1 MARIITIKSR
11 RKHARTVICTQKA
24 RLIHKLPNDVNDENI
39 LTTVKWMP
47 LDYFQKFR
55 LLNITHK
62 AFYNLDLEEIN
73 SLVVKSSY
81 SYNFRKSLN
90 INVNKP
96 KTELGRRTFSHRTA
110 IARISLS
117 DKIRSFSNPIAF
129 KNRLKLSKCDIKN
142 IKFEKVS
149 S

>member
-1 MARIITIKSR
+1 MAIIITIQSR

-110 IARISLS
+110 RISLS

-129 KNRLKLSKCDIKN
+129 KNRLKLSKRDIKN